1 MFQSYTPPCHEQV
14 PLRFFDFESV
24 PSLQVAEYE
33 PLPYELRDELFEP
46 YELRDE
52 LFEPYELPN
61 KSLELYELPN
71 KSLEPYE
78 LRDELFE
85 PYELPDFGHT
95 CHR

>member
-46 YELRDE
+46 YEL
-52 LFEPYELPN
+52 
-61 KSLELYELPN
+61 PN